1 MERVLLLSNND
12 NARPLYEWL
21 VQKGY
26 NVKLCADPVTVDM
39 IDSFAPEL
47 AISYNYRHIIRGDVI
62 ERMGGRM
69 INMHTSYLPWNK
81 GTSPN
86 IWSFIDDTP
95 KGVTIQRL
103 ERGLDTGGIILQKE
117 LEFDEDTETLASTY
131 EKLNAEIVRLLT
143 DNWEMIESGDYV
155 PTPQK
160 GQGSYHRTSDLEALL
175 KGRTLDYHMTI
186 AEFKRFIADLRY
198 AGV

>member
-21 VQKGY
+21 VQKDY
-26 NVKLCADPVTVDM
+26 DVKLCADPVTVDM

-81 GTSPN
+81 GSSPN

-131 EKLNAEIVRLLT
+131 EKLNTEIVRLLT
-143 DNWEMIESGDYV
+143 DNWEMIETGNYV
-155 PTPQK
+155 PTPQR
-160 GQGSYHRTSDLEALL
+160 GAGSYHRLSDLEALL

-186 AEFKRFIADLRY
+186 AEFKRFIAGI
-198 AGV
+198 GV